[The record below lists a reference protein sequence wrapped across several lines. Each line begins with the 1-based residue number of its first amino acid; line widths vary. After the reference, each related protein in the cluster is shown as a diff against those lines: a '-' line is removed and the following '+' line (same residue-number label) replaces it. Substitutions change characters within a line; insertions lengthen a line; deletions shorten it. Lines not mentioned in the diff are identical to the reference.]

1 MISRWFGLEAAGTNV
16 RRECAAGVT
25 TFLTMSYII
34 FVNPSILAETGM
46 DRGALVT
53 ATALASVFGTLA
65 AGLWANVP
73 FAMAPGMGL
82 NAFFTYGLVIGRKV
96 SWQTALGVVFV
107 SGAVFMLLACLGVRQ
122 RLTRAI
128 PLHLRLAIGGGI
140 GLFITFIGFQ
150 NLGLI
155 VADPATM
162 VALGKFSPALGLGLA
177 GLVLAVVLEARRI
190 PGAMLISIVFT
201 TLAAMLMG
209 RVQWPSTPFSAP
221 PSLTPV
227 FLQMDVLSALSKG
240 TLGAVFSLMFM
251 DLFDSIGTIVACAY
265 EARMVEPDGG
275 IRKLDEML
283 RADALATMAGA
294 ALGTSTTTTYIES
307 GAGIA
312 AGGRTGLVS
321 VVVALLFLAAPF
333 LSPFIALVPKYAT
346 APALIVVGIYMFKHV
361 RQIDFSDL
369 SVATPS
375 FLVIILMPLTYSIS
389 TALAFGF
396 LSFILIEVA
405 SGRIR
410 GVHPV
415 MWFVGGL
422 SLADVCINL
431 T

>member
-1 MISRWFGLEAAGTNV
+1 MIARWFGLEAAGSSV
-16 RRECAAGVT
+16 RNEFAAGLT

-34 FVNPSILAETGM
+34 FVNPDILSKTGM

-53 ATALASVFGTLA
+53 ATILASVFGTLA

-82 NAFFTYGLVIGRKV
+82 NAFFAYSLVLGGKA

-107 SGAVFMLLACLGVRQ
+107 SGVVFLALACCGVRQ

-140 GLFITFIGFQ
+140 GLFITFIGLQ

-155 VADPATM
+155 VSHPATM
-162 VALGKFSPALGLGLA
+162 VTLGKFSKPLALGLA
-177 GLVLAVVLEARRI
+177 GLAVAIILETRRV
-190 PGAMLISIVFT
+190 PGAMLISIILT
-201 TLAAMLMG
+201 TIAAMTAG
-209 RVQWPSTPFSAP
+209 HVKWPDRLLSSP
-221 PSLTPV
+221 PSLAPI
-227 FLQMDVLSALSKG
+227 FCKMDILSAFSKG

-251 DLFDSIGTIVACAY
+251 DLFDSIGTIVACAH
-265 EARMVEPDGG
+265 EARMVEADGS
-275 IRKLDEML
+275 IRRLDQML

-312 AGGRTGLVS
+312 AGGRTGLTS
-321 VVVALLFLAAPF
+321 VVVAGLFLAALF
-333 LSPFIALVPKYAT
+333 FSPFIALVPSCAT
-346 APALIVVGIYMFKHV
+346 APALIIVGIYMFKHV
-361 RQIDFSDL
+361 RQIDFSDVA
-369 SVATPS
+369 VATPS

-396 LSFILIEVA
+396 LSFIVIETA
-405 SGRIR
+405 AGRIR

-415 MWFVGGL
+415 MWIVGVL
-422 SLADVCINL
+422 SLADVCINMA
-431 T
+431 